1 MKRFIPVY
9 LCFALLFFRGGA
21 QDIHFS
27 EFYNTPLQLNPSYTG
42 FFNGD
47 YRLTAIYRDQWSS
60 IGVPFST
67 VEASADL
74 RFLTGPDWSKKNI
87 LGFGITAFSDRA
99 GDSQFSTNEVTLSSG
114 FSLATGLDRN
124 NYLSGGLSAG
134 IGDASIDYSNLV
146 FDQAWYQPNTPT
158 TVTVADNSYDY
169 LDFSGG
175 VSWHLIPN
183 KFTNFNIGA
192 AVYHINQPEQ
202 SFFGDATSILYR
214 KYVLD
219 ASAQFSVSNSLDLYP
234 KAMYETQGPYSEFD
248 LGGLV
253 RCNLSPGYI
262 KNQGIYFGV
271 FYRVGDAIIATTRI
285 DLNAVS
291 FAFSY
296 DITVSQLAVPNGEQG
311 GPELSIIFIGLNT
324 PKKVYC
330 PRF

>member
-9 LCFALLFFRGGA
+9 LFFALLSFGGAA

-27 EFYNTPLQLNPSYTG
+27 EFYNTPLLLNPSYTG

-47 YRLTAIYRDQWSS
+47 YRLTAIYRDQWTSL
-60 IGVPFST
+60 GTPFST
-67 VEASADL
+67 VEASADFRWL
-74 RFLTGPDWSKKNI
+74 MGPDWCKKNI
-87 LGFGITAFSDRA
+87 FGLGIDAFSDKA
-99 GDSQFSTNEVTLSSG
+99 GDSQFSTNEVTVSSA
-114 FSLATGLDRN
+114 FSLATGVDKT
-124 NYLSGGLSAG
+124 NYLSGGISAG
-134 IGDASIDYSNLV
+134 VGDASIDYSNLV
-146 FDQAWYQPNTPT
+146 FDQQWYQPNMPT
-158 TVTVADNSYDY
+158 TITVADNSYDY

-175 VSWHLIPN
+175 ASWHFIPN

-202 SFFGDATSILYR
+202 SFFGEGTSVLYR
-214 KYVLD
+214 KYVMD
-219 ASAQFSVSNSLDLYP
+219 ASAQFSISNSMDLYP
-234 KAMYETQGPYSEFD
+234 KAMFESQGPYNEFD

-253 RCNLSPGYI
+253 RCNLSPGYV
-262 KNQGIYFGV
+262 KNDGIYFGA
-271 FYRVGDAIIATTRI
+271 FYRFGDAIIFTTRI

-296 DITVSQLAVPNGEQG
+296 DVTVSQLAVASGEQG
-311 GPELSIIFIGLNT
+311 GPELSIIFIGINT